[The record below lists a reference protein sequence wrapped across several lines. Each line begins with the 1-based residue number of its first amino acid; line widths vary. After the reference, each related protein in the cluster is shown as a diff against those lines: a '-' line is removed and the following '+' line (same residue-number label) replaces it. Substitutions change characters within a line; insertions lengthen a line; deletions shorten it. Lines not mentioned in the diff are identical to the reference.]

1 MNLEEFRKLQ
11 EIKQLGVPQTKVSA
25 ELGISEYMTSKYW
38 KMDEDQFNDSLV
50 ENRISLDVYKDFIF
64 DIIKTTPTISDSN
77 IYYKVL
83 EAFLEFN
90 VSESAFRKYAKRLR
104 VETGY
109 DKYKTIGK
117 ALRDDPKPGEEAQI
131 DFGQYKMK
139 DMYGKNRILYFF
151 VMVLRYSQ
159 LKYIYFSTTD
169 FNSEKA
175 IEAHKNAFR
184 FFGGTPEVL
193 LYDQDKV
200 FAVSENFG
208 NVILVKDLKHS

>member
-11 EIKQLGVPQTKVSA
+11 EMKQLGVPQTKVSA

-50 ENRISLDVYKDFIF
+50 ENGISLDAYKDFIF
-64 DIIKTTPTISDSN
+64 DIINTTPTIPDSN

-117 ALRDDPKPGEEAQI
+117 ALRDDLKPGEEARLI
-131 DFGQYKMK
+131 SD
-139 DMYGKNRILYFF
+139 NTR
-151 VMVLRYSQ
+151 
-159 LKYIYFSTTD
+159 
-169 FNSEKA
+169 
-175 IEAHKNAFR
+175 
-184 FFGGTPEVL
+184 
-193 LYDQDKV
+193 
-200 FAVSENFG
+200 
-208 NVILVKDLKHS
+208 